1 MDGSSCD
8 DLIAYDV
15 MEEDDPLNITGL
27 GMCTSEYSADVPGT
41 ALEYTTAF

>member
-1 MDGSSCD
+1 MDLAATTLLHMMYGRGRSID
-8 DLIAYDV
+8 Y
-15 MEEDDPLNITGL
+15 ITWL